1 LFAALGDKDI
11 GLLLGFD
18 LTAKMDRSA
27 VLTTFPGKHI
37 WICGALIL
45 NLCRLPFWVFL
56 YIPRSFRPSP
66 QWSYNQ
72 ALRMRLFTALLSTM
86 SRIEVI
92 TPPDLTPGAEQA
104 RFTTIHPAR
113 ADRYQGV
120 TMSNFEIR
128 PETIG
133 GTWYPNRPT
142 NANAAGDVVLHL
154 HGGAYVVGSGRT
166 DDAGFAAKTMIANS
180 TAAHVFCPQYRL
192 ASNPGGKFPAALQD
206 AITSYLYLVDTLRIS
221 PKRIVVSGDSAGGN
235 LVLALLRYMH
245 DNPEAG
251 LPQPGCAWLWSPWTN
266 PEGALTP
273 GYLADNPRL
282 PTDYMGEGFAA
293 WGARCMKPLEGSGVT
308 MAHPS
313 ICFLGTAFQTP
324 TPLFISTGECEL
336 LFAENVKLYEEFK
349 AVPGN
354 NVELQIEKAAPHDI
368 VMVGELLGFE
378 KEAILSVRRAGE
390 FWERSR

>member
-1 LFAALGDKDI
+1 
-11 GLLLGFD
+11 
-18 LTAKMDRSA
+18 MDAST

-37 WICGALIL
+37 WVFCALIY
-45 NLCRLPFWVFL
+45 NLCRLPFWAFY
-56 YIPRSFRPSP
+56 YIPQSFRPSP

-72 ALRMRLFTALLSTM
+72 ALRVRVFKAFLGTL
-86 SRIEVI
+86 SRIEVL
-92 TPPDLTPGAEQA
+92 TPHDLTPGAEA
-104 RFTTIHPAR
+104 SRFTIIHPAR
-113 ADRYQGV
+113 SDRYLGV

-128 PETIG
+128 PETLG

-142 NANAAGDVVLHL
+142 NASAAGDVVLHF
-154 HGGAYVVGSGRT
+154 HGGAYVVGSGRPV
-166 DDAGFAAKTMIANS
+166 DSGFTAKTIIANS

-206 AITSYLYLVDTLRIS
+206 AVTSYLYLVDTLRIS

-235 LVLALLRYMH
+235 LVLALLRYIH
-245 DNPEAG
+245 DNPEAV
-251 LPQPGCAWLWSPWTN
+251 LPHPGCAWLWSPWTN

-273 GYLADNPRL
+273 GFLADNPRL
-282 PTDYMGEGFAA
+282 PTDYMGEGFGA
-293 WGARCMKPLEGSGVT
+293 WGARCFKPLEGSGVT

-313 ICFLGTAFQTP
+313 ICFLGTAFKTL

-354 NVELQIEKAAPHDI
+354 NVELQIEQAAPHDI
-368 VMVGELLGFE
+368 ISVGEMLGFE
-378 KEAILSVRRAGE
+378 KEVILGVRRAGE